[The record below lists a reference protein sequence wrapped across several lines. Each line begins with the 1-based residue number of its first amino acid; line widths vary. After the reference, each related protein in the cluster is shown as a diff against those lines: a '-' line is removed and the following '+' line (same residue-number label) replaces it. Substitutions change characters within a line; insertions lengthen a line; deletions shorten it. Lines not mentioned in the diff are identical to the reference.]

1 MRCEDCYLMK
11 PVKGVIGRCT
21 CAHDHKEE
29 KTIRNMWDGCN
40 LLDDI
45 HEVPSKVSCVGCGS
59 EVVLVST
66 ELPVKRVVVEEVRR
80 DPHRS
85 TLQGS
90 HLEPCG
96 EPKHIFSCAECGKS
110 WPVPSWF
117 RTLWGGKP
125 MDVTHMTKMEIAR
138 HMDRE
143 PPFVRSYA
151 TRCVEQ
157 EGMVFRRE
165 DVEKCI
171 REPTKL
177 EEWAGGEGDEAVIN
191 KLYEESKRY
200 LLNDEERK
208 WASIGLN
215 RPGVGVCQYIGCY
228 HPAVGK
234 REIEGCVLPIE
245 VCETHMERN
254 W

>member
-59 EVVLVST
+59 DRVLIST
-66 ELPVKRVVVEEVRR
+66 ELPVRRVVKEEVRR

-90 HLEPCG
+90 FLEPCG
-96 EPKHIFSCAECGKS
+96 EPKHMFSCAECGKS

-125 MDVTHMTKMEIAR
+125 MDVTHMTQNEIAR
-138 HMDRE
+138 HVAE
-143 PPFVRSYA
+143 KSPPTNKSWY
-151 TRCVEQ
+151 
-157 EGMVFRRE
+157 G
-165 DVEKCI
+165 
-171 REPTKL
+171 PTKL

-200 LLNDEERK
+200 LPNDEERK
-208 WASIGLN
+208 WASVGLN
-215 RPGVGVCQYIGCY
+215 RPGVGICQYIGCY